1 MGLSIN
7 LSNWKNQEY
16 IELLDGSFYKQED
29 KRLLTLEKSEKFLLM
44 KCPTLLYFLKK
55 RK

>member
-16 IELLDGSFYKQED
+16 IELLDGSFYEQED
-29 KRLLTLEKSEKFLLM
+29 KRLLTLEKFLLM
-44 KCPTLLYFLKK
+44 KWPTLLYFLKK